1 MPKTDLLFFQ
11 GKLKNFEGFSRA
23 IEDVNGSTHV
33 TKRRLSNSD
42 LITVLGQEE
51 LPIISSD
58 SELAR
63 CIVSS
68 AHEQGGQKI
77 VSDTIAKP
85 RFIAYVDRAEKL
97 VRSAFES

>member
-51 LPIISSD
+51 LPIIYSD

-63 CIVSS
+63 RVVSS
-68 AHEQGGQKI
+68 AHEAKGSSEKHQIAHIKDHMK
-77 VSDTIAKP
+77 VTFTI
-85 RFIAYVDRAEKL
+85 
-97 VRSAFES
+97 

>member
-63 CIVSS
+63 RVVSS

-77 VSDTIAKP
+77 ASDTIAKI
-85 RFIAYVDRAEKL
+85 RLIAYVNRTEKIDRKC
-97 VRSAFES
+97 F